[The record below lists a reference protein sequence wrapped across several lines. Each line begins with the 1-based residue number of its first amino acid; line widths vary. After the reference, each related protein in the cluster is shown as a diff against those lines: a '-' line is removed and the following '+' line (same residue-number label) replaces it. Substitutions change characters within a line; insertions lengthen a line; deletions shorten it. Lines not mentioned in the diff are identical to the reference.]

1 MPVRCHQCKT
11 ELLGGGTGRQHAQLT
26 KHVWQPGYYCK
37 VCEATFSSHSACKTH
52 EAKCQSASQNSA
64 GSAASANPSIAT
76 LAEYRTSVS
85 NIVTCPECKEH
96 FRDSETLALHR
107 AEHQTQVE
115 PTASSSKSTARYPCG
130 VDPILP
136 AFHRKAVSPC
146 DICAVCIP
154 HEMMSLQDHFRQS
167 TMHPKCRGCGL
178 GFATLWDWTD
188 HRHRC
193 TAPIP
198 KTIPPVPAQ
207 SATNASLYAA
217 AIRTQSEVHV
227 GDCAGTSKERT
238 PSLEPGPSP
247 ARASRVLTPDIPTPP
262 VGSIVQEIASTLSTA
277 FSTLGSVSYVV
288 HDPESPTTLQNIPPI
303 LEASPC
309 LEFDLQLP
317 DSPAR
322 TAFNPIAT
330 GSPKFHKSPRSEHRS
345 LSPKHEEEPELDV
358 DVDAE
363 ADADVGST
371 AERSS
376 LIAKAALDLIAQRFG
391 AHAAERVVRVMQALG
406 AAPAEG
412 ELELGLE
419 PEPVPKDVVLDGF
432 GGATS
437 TQKRAP
443 MLVSVLNPD
452 EGTVCST
459 GRTSPSEVGIAS
471 PCSPSCAVSPPDA
484 VVDDAGS
491 EAETEAEPE
500 VENKVA
506 SVYQTPV
513 PTRTPSPL
521 ALSIHS
527 TPSTLASAE
536 TKAESVLDVAASIL
550 PVKAP
555 KPGGLHATRTVV
567 EPPLKTK
574 ARAPTRSLS
583 WHCRSC
589 ERDPDAFSDN
599 RDGAVEYDRRW
610 PRECARIAPAAH
622 MWDMQLCLHG
632 RNIVQCPSTD
642 LWKRHISS
650 TEGRSYTP
658 TCFEWQVHLTS
669 VPTPA
674 IPWQHATSTVGQTSK
689 AHLVCHQCQQKF
701 NGKKNMRRHGTES
714 GHQWQPSVR
723 CSACFKAFNT
733 RLEFKAH
740 VPQVSCLDAPMIRL
754 LRSKPAVGA
763 IPASTELQACQSMGD
778 PPRSEGTAIV
788 DANNDTSSKACTTCG
803 SVFTDAPSFSEHQRT
818 CGKDS
823 SLPQVAPALEI
834 EPVAESEAKLA
845 LPEGSVSE
853 AVVMSLCTAFSSLG
867 SVSYRVESIGESD
880 ADSDGD
886 EDDTRP
892 IHPEAGSIR
901 TSQPLT
907 GGTIQQNETP
917 VLSSS
922 QPSTAGNLRYNPLA
936 W

>member
-37 VCEATFSSHSACKTH
+37 VCEATFSSHSACKKH
-52 EAKCQSASQNSA
+52 EAKCQNASQNSV
-64 GSAASANPSIAT
+64 GSAASANPNIAT

-107 AEHQTQVE
+107 AEHQIQVE
-115 PTASSSKSTARYPCG
+115 PTASSSKPAARFPCG
-130 VDPILP
+130 VCKLE
-136 AFHRKAVSPC
+136 FTSELTLLQHRKAVSPC
-146 DICAVCIP
+146 DICAVCVP

-178 GFATLWDWTD
+178 GLATLWDWTD
-188 HRHRC
+188 HRHKC

-198 KTIPPVPAQ
+198 KTIPPVPAEG
-207 SATNASLYAA
+207 ATKASLYAA
-217 AIRTQSEVHV
+217 AIHIQSEVHV
-227 GDCAGTSKERT
+227 DDCAGINKEKALS
-238 PSLEPGPSP
+238 PEPDPSP
-247 ARASRVLTPDIPTPP
+247 TRTSRILTPEIPTAQ
-262 VGSIVQEIASTLSTA
+262 VGNVVREIASTLGTA

-309 LEFDLQLP
+309 LEFDLQVP

-322 TAFNPIAT
+322 TAFSPIVV
-330 GSPKFHKSPRSEHRS
+330 GSPQSHKSPSRSEHRS
-345 LSPKHEEEPELDV
+345 LPLKHEEEPELDV
-358 DVDAE
+358 DAD

-406 AAPAEG
+406 AAPPEG
-412 ELELGLE
+412 ELELGPE
-419 PEPVPKDVVLDGF
+419 PEPVPKGVVLDGF

-484 VVDDAGS
+484 VVDDVGS

-574 ARAPTRSLS
+574 ARASTRSLS

-589 ERDPDAFSDN
+589 ERDP
-599 RDGAVEYDRRW
+599 
-610 PRECARIAPAAH
+610 C
-622 MWDMQLCLHG
+622 
-632 RNIVQCPSTD
+632 
-642 LWKRHISS
+642 
-650 TEGRSYTP
+650 
-658 TCFEWQVHLTS
+658 
-669 VPTPA
+669 
-674 IPWQHATSTVGQTSK
+674 
-689 AHLVCHQCQQKF
+689 
-701 NGKKNMRRHGTES
+701 
-714 GHQWQPSVR
+714 
-723 CSACFKAFNT
+723 
-733 RLEFKAH
+733 
-740 VPQVSCLDAPMIRL
+740 
-754 LRSKPAVGA
+754 
-763 IPASTELQACQSMGD
+763 
-778 PPRSEGTAIV
+778 V
-788 DANNDTSSKACTTCG
+788 D
-803 SVFTDAPSFSEHQRT
+803 
-818 CGKDS
+818 
-823 SLPQVAPALEI
+823 
-834 EPVAESEAKLA
+834 PVATVCGHVFCQRCLMRELGCHGACPVCKKTFLLKLDVGVPA
-845 LPEGSVSE
+845 
-853 AVVMSLCTAFSSLG
+853 
-867 SVSYRVESIGESD
+867 
-880 ADSDGD
+880 
-886 EDDTRP
+886 
-892 IHPEAGSIR
+892 
-901 TSQPLT
+901 
-907 GGTIQQNETP
+907 
-917 VLSSS
+917 
-922 QPSTAGNLRYNPLA
+922 
-936 W
+936 